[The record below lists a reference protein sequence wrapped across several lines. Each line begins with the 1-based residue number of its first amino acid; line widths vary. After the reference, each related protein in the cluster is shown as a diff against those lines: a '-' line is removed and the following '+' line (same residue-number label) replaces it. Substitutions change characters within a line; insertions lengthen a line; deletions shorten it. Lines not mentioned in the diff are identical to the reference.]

1 MKNAS
6 FLQVEDNPA
15 VERLSVDLYNMF
27 QALSRAFP
35 WGLPNNASRESTGM
49 VPNPAYQP
57 PAGTATLWRMR
68 RIPQQNMLGRAANC
82 WAVPR

>member
-27 QALSRAFP
+27 QALSRAFNACAQKCVP
-35 WGLPNNASRESTGM
+35 ELPRDNAVDS
-49 VPNPAYQP
+49 
-57 PAGTATLWRMR
+57 
-68 RIPQQNMLGRAANC
+68 I
-82 WAVPR
+82 

>member
-6 FLQVEDNPA
+6 FLQVENNPA

-35 WGLPNNASRESTGM
+35 WGCLTMRPARAPGWCPIPPTSPLRGLPLCGVCDGYPSKICWDG
-49 VPNPAYQP
+49 
-57 PAGTATLWRMR
+57 
-68 RIPQQNMLGRAANC
+68 PQTVGQFLD
-82 WAVPR
+82 

>member
-27 QALSRAFP
+27 QALSRAFHGVAQQCVP
-35 WGLPNNASRESTGM
+35 EVHRDNAVDS
-49 VPNPAYQP
+49 
-57 PAGTATLWRMR
+57 
-68 RIPQQNMLGRAANC
+68 I
-82 WAVPR
+82 